1 MCRYYPYV
9 QNKEKFGIDGGR
21 PSEQLPLLPRH
32 VSFEA
37 AATKL
42 VEHCVEPAGLV
53 VERVARVPYLC
64 LGDTLGASMYEL
76 DDCVLVCRALRE
88 GEQQRHNLHLE
99 DQGGGPAATAA
110 TGGRGGGS
118 PSPERQRAYSS
129 VNTKMMIKRP
139 AAAAL

>member
-9 QNKEKFGIDGGR
+9 QNKEKYRIDGGR
-21 PSEQLPLLPRH
+21 PSEHLPLLPRH

-88 GEQQRHNLHLE
+88 GEQQRHNLQLD
-99 DQGGGPAATAA
+99 DQGGGAAAAAA

>member
-88 GEQQRHNLHLE
+88 GEQQPHNLQLE
-99 DQGGGPAATAA
+99 DQGGGAAAAAA

-129 VNTKMMIKRP
+129 VNAKMMIKRP